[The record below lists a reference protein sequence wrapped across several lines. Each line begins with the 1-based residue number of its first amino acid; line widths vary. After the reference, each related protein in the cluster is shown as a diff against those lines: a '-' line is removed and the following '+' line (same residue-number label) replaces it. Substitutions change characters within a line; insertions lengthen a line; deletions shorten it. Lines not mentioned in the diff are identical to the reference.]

1 MRRHLPIALA
11 SATML
16 ACATTGTATAA
27 SQAGGP
33 RGGDVKNLPGFVKK
47 WEGEKRAAAD
57 LVARGRS
64 RPDARGVVRLGN
76 GRYVQHA
83 LETTEQMTVAL
94 IDFSDLQHNH
104 IPAPD
109 RTKDNSTYWTPDFNV
124 RHYKDM
130 LFTPGGGS
138 YGHPS
143 LRDFYQELSSGRF
156 AWAGQVSDWTPV
168 DGTQADFGANSADR
182 GAGGDDANGPVSRV
196 VKATL
201 DGLAASGDYGG
212 IDLAKVDQTDRYDCD
227 HDGNFNEPDGYID
240 HFGIVHAG
248 GGEDAGAGADA
259 IWSHRSYANPND
271 EQGPAGCRM
280 GGYELGSTGIW
291 VGDYTIEA
299 ENGGMGVFAH
309 EFGHDLGLP
318 DYYDTSYGSENS
330 TGFWSLMSS
339 GSWGSYARDPYIG
352 TSPMHM
358 DAYAKQYLGWLDL
371 KTLDAGDRATFRL
384 GPAERDMRN
393 DYQAVAINLPAYQR
407 TETPFP
413 IDGADQDYL
422 YSGKGDNLDQKAV
435 RTLDSPLAAD
445 TPVTLRA
452 DYDIEEGW
460 DYAYVDAKVGDAWKH
475 VDTSASSHG
484 SPNGQNFGNGITGSS
499 GGWQTI
505 TGTLPAGATAYRL
518 RYWTDGAAGGEG
530 LAVGEVRFG
539 ATTDDMSDT
548 SKFDLGGWRKVSG
561 GSFTDTYHHW
571 YLAENRAPVLQ
582 DRSLCGA
589 YQFTSATWVEK
600 HCYARGILVWYR
612 NEGVRDN
619 NTYFHPGQGE
629 ILPVDSHPERLIAP
643 DGKSVWSGRWQAWDA
658 PFSLDRQQIT
668 LIQNGVGAKT
678 YTAAPVTTFWD
689 SSPTAYYRDDLKYNS
704 VRTAGSGVRLRILAA
719 NPDRSVYT
727 VQVDKP

>member
-1 MRRHLPIALA
+1 
-11 SATML
+11 
-16 ACATTGTATAA
+16 
-27 SQAGGP
+27 
-33 RGGDVKNLPGFVKK
+33 
-47 WEGEKRAAAD
+47 
-57 LVARGRS
+57 
-64 RPDARGVVRLGN
+64 
-76 GRYVQHA
+76 
-83 LETTEQMTVAL
+83 
-94 IDFSDLQHNH
+94 
-104 IPAPD
+104 
-109 RTKDNSTYWTPDFNV
+109 
-124 RHYKDM
+124 
-130 LFTPGGGS
+130 
-138 YGHPS
+138 
-143 LRDFYQELSSGRF
+143 
-156 AWAGQVSDWTPV
+156 
-168 DGTQADFGANSADR
+168 
-182 GAGGDDANGPVSRV
+182 
-196 VKATL
+196 
-201 DGLAASGDYGG
+201 
-212 IDLAKVDQTDRYDCD
+212 
-227 HDGNFNEPDGYID
+227 
-240 HFGIVHAG
+240 
-248 GGEDAGAGADA
+248 
-259 IWSHRSYANPND
+259 
-271 EQGPAGCRM
+271 
-280 GGYELGSTGIW
+280 
-291 VGDYTIEA
+291 
-299 ENGGMGVFAH
+299 
-309 EFGHDLGLP
+309 
-318 DYYDTSYGSENS
+318 
-330 TGFWSLMSS
+330 
-339 GSWGSYARDPYIG
+339 
-352 TSPMHM
+352 
-358 DAYAKQYLGWLDL
+358 
-371 KTLDAGDRATFRL
+371 
-384 GPAERDMRN
+384 MRN

-475 VDTSASSHG
+475 VDTSASSHE